1 MKINFYRTIQVVLTT
16 IFFCGNL
23 LAQSN
28 YKFHSHNDYA
38 QDFPFWKAYIHGASS
53 IEADIFLKND
63 ELYVTHSEDEI
74 QADFTL
80 ENLYLKPLADLAKA
94 GKLRNLQ
101 LLIDLK
107 SESKTSLKKLVE
119 VLNSYPEL
127 TQSDKISFV
136 ISGNRP
142 RPNEYKDYPGF
153 IEFDHQ
159 DLSDLEKTDLTKV
172 ALISQNFRDYSV
184 WNGLGRITAPELK
197 KVETAIKKAHDA
209 GKPFRFWGAP
219 DTKTA
224 WSRFAEMGVDFINT
238 DKPDEASKYLE
249 TLQTRKFELKTPI
262 SVYQPK
268 FDYDKNTSPKN
279 IILMIGDGNGL
290 SQISSAVFAN
300 RGELTLT
307 QLKNIGLVKTSSFDD
322 LVTDSA
328 AGGTAMATGT
338 KTNNRAIGTDKD
350 GKDLSNLTEIL
361 AKKGF
366 LNGIMTTDF
375 VTGATPSSFFAHVVE
390 RDDSESILE
399 DLNKSKIDFFMA
411 AGARDFE
418 KIKDNFIQEDFSDFN
433 DLENRTAVF
442 LSENTLA
449 DASVR
454 GDQFPKYVKKAL
466 QNLERQDKPYF
477 LMIEAAKID
486 KNGHTNN
493 ASGIIEEM
501 LDFDKT
507 IAEVLKVA
515 DKNKNT
521 LVVITADHE
530 TSGFGIMQGDLE
542 KGKIEGGFLTHD
554 HTGAMIPLFSYGPG
568 SELFNGVYENTAVF
582 HRILKALE

>member
-197 KVETAIKKAHDA
+197 KVEAAIKKAHDA
-209 GKPFRFWGAP
+209 GKLFRFWGAP

-224 WSRFAEMGVDFINT
+224 WSRFAEMSVDFINT
-238 DKPDEASKYLE
+238 DKPAEASKYLE
-249 TLQTRKFELKTPI
+249 TLETRKFELKTPI

-361 AKKGF
+361 AKK
-366 LNGIMTTDF
+366 
-375 VTGATPSSFFAHVVE
+375 S
-390 RDDSESILE
+390 
-399 DLNKSKIDFFMA
+399 
-411 AGARDFE
+411 
-418 KIKDNFIQEDFSDFN
+418 
-433 DLENRTAVF
+433 F
-442 LSENTLA
+442 LSIG
-449 DASVR
+449 AS
-454 GDQFPKYVKKAL
+454 
-466 QNLERQDKPYF
+466 LE
-477 LMIEAAKID
+477 
-486 KNGHTNN
+486 
-493 ASGIIEEM
+493 
-501 LDFDKT
+501 
-507 IAEVLKVA
+507 
-515 DKNKNT
+515 
-521 LVVITADHE
+521 E
-530 TSGFGIMQGDLE
+530 TSSLV
-542 KGKIEGGFLTHD
+542 KTL
-554 HTGAMIPLFSYGPG
+554 
-568 SELFNGVYENTAVF
+568 
-582 HRILKALE
+582 

>member
-268 FDYDKNTSPKN
+268 FDYDKSTSPKN

-328 AGGTAMATGT
+328 AGGTAMATGK

-366 LNGIMTTDF
+366 LNGIITTDF

-542 KGKIEGGFLTHD
+542 KGKIEGGFLTYD

>member
-142 RPNEYKDYPGF
+142 RPNEYKNYPDF

-159 DLSDLEKTDLTKV
+159 DLSDLEKADLTKV

-197 KVETAIKKAHDA
+197 KVETAIKKA
-209 GKPFRFWGAP
+209 
-219 DTKTA
+219 
-224 WSRFAEMGVDFINT
+224 
-238 DKPDEASKYLE
+238 
-249 TLQTRKFELKTPI
+249 
-262 SVYQPK
+262 PK
-268 FDYDKNTSPKN
+268 
-279 IILMIGDGNGL
+279 LHL
-290 SQISSAVFAN
+290 
-300 RGELTLT
+300 L
-307 QLKNIGLVKTSSFDD
+307 
-322 LVTDSA
+322 
-328 AGGTAMATGT
+328 GT
-338 KTNNRAIGTDKD
+338 KI
-350 GKDLSNLTEIL
+350 I
-361 AKKGF
+361 
-366 LNGIMTTDF
+366 DF
-375 VTGATPSSFFAHVVE
+375 V
-390 RDDSESILE
+390 
-399 DLNKSKIDFFMA
+399 
-411 AGARDFE
+411 
-418 KIKDNFIQEDFSDFN
+418 FI
-433 DLENRTAVF
+433 
-442 LSENTLA
+442 
-449 DASVR
+449 
-454 GDQFPKYVKKAL
+454 
-466 QNLERQDKPYF
+466 
-477 LMIEAAKID
+477 
-486 KNGHTNN
+486 
-493 ASGIIEEM
+493 
-501 LDFDKT
+501 
-507 IAEVLKVA
+507 
-515 DKNKNT
+515 
-521 LVVITADHE
+521 
-530 TSGFGIMQGDLE
+530 
-542 KGKIEGGFLTHD
+542 
-554 HTGAMIPLFSYGPG
+554 
-568 SELFNGVYENTAVF
+568 
-582 HRILKALE
+582 